1 MADPVIVS
9 DHQGQIVFWN
19 AAAEAAYGWRAA
31 EAVGCSIGLLSVRT
45 EPGLHQT
52 ISQALTDDG
61 RWYGELTRLHKNG
74 RQIGVD
80 CQQILQV
87 FEGNVADHIVDI
99 SHDNSTFKQQESRL
113 RDTGR
118 IFQAVMD
125 NTSSYIHVRDVEGRF
140 LYVNDE
146 YERVF
151 DVSKASVI
159 GKLIEE
165 VFPTEIAA
173 MRREMHETVIRS
185 PVDLHA
191 EIVQVVQNTVQTFMD
206 VKSPLFDEDG
216 NVYAVYCI
224 GTDITQRK
232 AMESR
237 ILQLAHYDAIT
248 KLPNRILFQD
258 RLSEALKKS
267 ARTGESVALLF
278 LDLDRFKDVNDT
290 LGHDI
295 GDRLLDT
302 VGLRLRGCVRDC
314 DTVARMGGDEFT
326 VILENVATPTDV
338 DPIAQKML
346 KEFLH
351 PFSIE
356 GKEIQISAS
365 MGVTIF
371 PRDADNAGALLK
383 NADQAMYTSKRSGPG
398 CYRFYTESMNLAAA
412 TRLRIIGDLKCA
424 IRDGHFRLLYQ
435 PIVSLSDGLIH
446 KAEALIRWEHP
457 VYGVINPND
466 FIPIAEETGDI
477 IAIGDWVFRE
487 AVHQC
492 AQWRS
497 RFDPSFQISIN
508 TSPVQYH
515 NRGIDIAGWTE
526 CLAASTLPGNAI
538 VVEITE
544 GLLMDASDGVRKQL
558 RAFSDAGMQIAL
570 DDFGTG
576 YSSLSYLKK
585 FDVDYLKIDRTFVTG
600 LTPAS
605 DDLALCEAIIAMAH
619 RLGLGV
625 IAEGIET
632 TPQRYLLAAAG
643 CDYGQGYLFSKPI
656 TPAVLELQLQGK
668 HGT

>member
-1 MADPVIVS
+1 MLADPVIVS
-9 DHQGQIVFWN
+9 DLQGQILFWN
-19 AAAEAAYGWRAA
+19 AAAEATYGWLSG
-31 EAVGCSIGLLSVRT
+31 EAVGCSIGLLLGQVDPRLQ
-45 EPGLHQT
+45 ET
-52 ISQALTDDG
+52 ISQALTNDN
-61 RWYGELTRLHKNG
+61 RWQGELTRLDKNG
-74 RQIGVD
+74 CQIVVD
-80 CQQILQV
+80 CQQVLQA
-87 FEGNVADHIVDI
+87 FGGNVSDHVVDI

-113 RDTGR
+113 RDTAR
-118 IFQAVMD
+118 ILQAVMD
-125 NTSSYIHVRDVEGRF
+125 NTSSYIHVRDVNGRF
-140 LYVNDE
+140 LYVNEE
-146 YERVF
+146 YEKVF
-151 DVSKASVI
+151 DVPKASVV

-165 VFPTEIAA
+165 VFPPDIAA
-173 MRREMHETVIRS
+173 IRREMHETVIRS

-191 EIVQVVQNTVQTFMD
+191 EIVQVVHGSVQTFMD
-206 VKSPLFDEDG
+206 VKSPLLDDDG

-237 ILQLAHYDAIT
+237 ILQLAHYDAVT

-258 RLSEALKKS
+258 RLGEALKKS

-290 LGHDI
+290 LGHDT
-295 GDRLLDT
+295 GDRLLNAA
-302 VGLRLRGCVRDC
+302 GLRLRGCVRDC

-326 VILENVATPTDV
+326 VILENVCTPTDV
-338 DPIAQKML
+338 DSIAQKML
-346 KEFLH
+346 KEVLR

-398 CYRFYTESMNLAAA
+398 SYCFYTESMNRAAA

-424 IRDGHFRLLYQ
+424 LRNGHFRLLYQ

-457 VYGVINPND
+457 VYGVINPTD

-487 AVHQC
+487 AVRQC
-492 AQWRS
+492 ADWRC
-497 RFDPSFQISIN
+497 RFDPGFQISIN
-508 TSPVQYH
+508 TSPAQYH
-515 NRGIDIAGWTE
+515 NRGIDIAGWTA
-526 CLAASTLPGNAI
+526 CLAASTLHGNAV

-544 GLLMDASDGVRKQL
+544 GLLMDASDVIRKQL

-600 LTPAS
+600 LTAAS

-619 RLGLGV
+619 RLGLHV

-632 TPQRYLLAAAG
+632 GHQRDLLAAAG
-643 CDYGQGYLFSKPI
+643 CDYGQGYLFSRPVA
-656 TPAVLELQLQGK
+656 PADLELRLRV
-668 HGT
+668 